1 MNVRFLPIST
11 DRKKS
16 ENNRKSLKN
25 LKSLGKRR
33 RSRNDAYA
41 RSAKHKRRNKH
52 WRWKESRRTMIL
64 LIVSNSVL
72 KQLWTLVEPLDQ
84 VVQANH
90 K

>member
-1 MNVRFLPIST
+1 MRFLPIST

-33 RSRNDAYA
+33 RSRSDAYA
-41 RSAKHKRRNKH
+41 RSVKHKRKNNQ
-52 WRWKESRRTMIL
+52 WRWKESRRIMIL
-64 LIVSNSVL
+64 LIVYNSVL

>member
-1 MNVRFLPIST
+1 MPIST

-33 RSRNDAYA
+33 RSRSDAYA